1 MADKTKAPTW
11 KVQMTGAVEKAI
23 SDSPALSDD
32 DKRIIQDWGR
42 TVHKEGP
49 DGLTKDETRI
59 RKWED
64 HELKGSWAG
73 YRSSKFSSA
82 GRLLYK
88 VVDQL
93 VLVAVVRITTTH
105 NYEDPTNEELK
116 EIRKL
121 EAEAKKASQK
131 EKT

>member
-1 MADKTKAPTW
+1 
-11 KVQMTGAVEKAI
+11 MTGAVEKAI

-42 TVHKEGP
+42 TIHKEGP
-49 DGLTKDETRI
+49 DGLSKDATRI

-64 HELKGSWAG
+64 HELKGKWAG

-88 VVDQL
+88 VFDQFI
-93 VLVAVVRITTTH
+93 LVAVMRITTTH
-105 NYEDPTNEELK
+105 NYEAPTNEELK
-116 EIRKL
+116 EIKKL
-121 EAEAKKASQK
+121 EVEARRASEK